1 MSNNEA
7 VTAAATALTDALGAD
22 YSGDNE
28 ASWGNEAAIAV
39 AAASPI
45 IESDMRQRL
54 AAEILAERDDPRHDL
69 AGSWMAYTDAA
80 RIVLGERP

>member
-7 VTAAATALTDALGAD
+7 VTAAATALTAALGVD
-22 YSGDNE
+22 YSGDDGT
-28 ASWGNEAAIAV
+28 SWGNEAAIAV
-39 AAASPI
+39 AAARPA
-45 IESDMRQRL
+45 IEADIRQRL
-54 AAEILAERDDPRHDL
+54 AAEVLAERDDPRHDL